1 MKVSTKDRQQ
11 RNSSHSKTTREIPK
25 RLRRKFNSAEKRLEE
40 QTKALARA
48 RQENDQLKI
57 ENQLLRTNVHQLQET
72 DQHQRRFA
80 SVERFCE
87 ERGVVDHKFGARMI
101 ALCVNLARSMGFR
114 SVPVALNQIFDAL
127 GITACV
133 PSHDSIEH
141 WSKRV
146 GLAQLKKSR
155 HRHKDWLWI
164 VDHSNQIGQEK
175 VLVILGIPASKLPPP
190 GHTLSLDRLEVLAIV
205 PGKSWKRDDVRKVYR
220 QVAQHS
226 GTPRFVVCD
235 GAVELRETVDVLEKT
250 GRNVLVLRD
259 FKHFAANRFEKL
271 VGKSQAFKSF
281 SAAMG
286 RTRCQVQQTE
296 LAHLTP
302 PSLKTK
308 ARFMNIEPIVRWARL
323 ILMVLDDPHCEAM
336 AEVDRDRVVEKLGWV
351 KAYRDDVESWG
362 CCCDL
367 IDRSLRWINTQGLS
381 RDSGQRL
388 EEYLSISRTWSV
400 ESTEGQLR
408 AMLIQFA
415 YDSGKQMC
423 RGERAWL
430 SSEAIESAF
439 GRYKCREAQHSRS
452 GFTGLIVSLPSLLR
466 QWTPTEIRQSL
477 ADVRTK
483 DVRQWT
489 KENIGPTVAGRRA
502 KAYQTLR
509 QRTENEQTTA

>member
-11 RNSSHSKTTREIPK
+11 RNSRLTKTTQEISK
-25 RLRRKFNSAEKRLEE
+25 RLRGKLITAEKRLEE
-40 QTKALARA
+40 QSEALNRI
-48 RQENDQLKI
+48 RQENEQLKI
-57 ENQLLRTNVHQLQET
+57 ENQVLRAQVRQLQ
-72 DQHQRRFA
+72 QAGQNQQGFA
-80 SVERFCE
+80 GVQSFCE
-87 ERGVVDHKFGARMI
+87 ERGIFNHKFGARMI
-101 ALCVNLARSMGFR
+101 ALCVNLARSMSFR
-114 SVPVALNQIFDAL
+114 AVPLALKQIFETL

-190 GHTLSLDRLEVLAIV
+190 GQTLSLDALEVLAIV
-205 PGKSWKRDDVRKVYR
+205 PGVSWKRDDVRNVYQ

-235 GAVELRETVDVLEKT
+235 GAVELRETVDVLEKP
-250 GRNVLVLRD
+250 GQSVVVLRD

-271 VGKSQAFKSF
+271 IGRSEAFKSF
-281 SAAMG
+281 CAAMG

-308 ARFMNIEPIVRWARL
+308 ARFMNIQPIVRWARL
-323 ILMVLDDPHCEAM
+323 ILMVLDDPHCEAI
-336 AEVDRDRVVEKLGWV
+336 ADLDRDRLNEKLGWV
-351 KAYRDDVESWG
+351 EAYRDEIESWG
-362 CCCDL
+362 RCCDL
-367 IDRSLRWINTQGLS
+367 IESSLRWINTQGLS

-388 EEYLSISRTWSV
+388 DEFLSISRSWCV

-408 AMLIQFA
+408 ETLVQFA
-415 YDSGKQMC
+415 CDSGNQL
-423 RGERAWL
+423 RPGERAWL

-452 GFTGLIVSLPSLLR
+452 GFTGLIVSIPSLLR
-466 QWTPTEIRQSL
+466 RWTPTEIRSSL
-477 ADVRTK
+477 AAVGTK

-489 KENIGPTVAGRRA
+489 KENIGLTVAGRRA
-502 KAYQTLR
+502 TAYQILR
-509 QRTENEQTTA
+509 QRTHNEQTTA

>member
-1 MKVSTKDRQQ
+1 MKLSTKDRQQ
-11 RNSSHSKTTREIPK
+11 RNSRRTKATLEIPQ
-25 RLRRKFNSAEKRLEE
+25 RLLGKLTTAEKRLEE
-40 QTKALARA
+40 RTEALGRT
-48 RQENDQLKI
+48 RQENEQLKI
-57 ENQLLRTNVHQLQET
+57 ENRFLRAHLRQLQQAG
-72 DQHQRRFA
+72 QHQRSFA
-80 SVERFCE
+80 GVQSFCD
-87 ERGVVDHKFGARMI
+87 ERGVFNHKFGARMI
-101 ALCVNLARSMGFR
+101 ALCVNLARSMSFR
-114 SVPVALNQIFDAL
+114 SVPLALKQIFEAL

-155 HRHKDWLWI
+155 HHHKDWLWI

-175 VLVILGIPASKLPPP
+175 VLVILGIPESKLPPA
-190 GHTLSLDRLEVLAIV
+190 GQTLSLEMLEVLAIV

-235 GAVELRETVDVLEKT
+235 GAVELRETVDVLEKP
-250 GRNVLVLRD
+250 GQSVVVLRD

-271 VGKSQAFKSF
+271 VGTSEAFKSF
-281 SAAMG
+281 CAAMG

-308 ARFMNIEPIVRWARL
+308 ARFMNIQPIVRWARL
-323 ILMVLDDPHCEAM
+323 IAMVLDDPHCEAI
-336 AEVDRDRVVEKLGWV
+336 ADLGRDRLDEKLGWV
-351 KAYRDDVESWG
+351 EAYRDEIESWG
-362 CCCDL
+362 RCCDL
-367 IDRSLRWINTQGLS
+367 IESSLRWINTRGLS
-381 RDSGQRL
+381 PDSGQRL
-388 EEYLSISRTWSV
+388 DEFLSVSRAWSV

-408 AMLIQFA
+408 ESLVQFA
-415 YDSGKQMC
+415 CDSGKQLR

-466 QWTPTEIRQSL
+466 RWTPTQIRQSL
-477 ADVRTK
+477 ADVGTN

-489 KENIGPTVAGRRA
+489 EENIGPTVAGRRA

-509 QRTENEQTTA
+509 QRTHDEPTTA